1 MNTLTLFRNLDRDL
15 TRPFWF
21 KDLNDYYSDKQE
33 KSPDFNSESQWDE
46 AAKTWT
52 LTIEATGVTKENL
65 KIDIRENQLV
75 VHAEKTKGISK
86 GKFERIFT
94 LPKMTDIEKIEAT
107 FEDGILTVKLP
118 QSEKR
123 VLKSIEIK

>member
-33 KSPDFNSESQWDE
+33 KSPDFNSESQWDV